1 MESSDYRHDVNSYS
15 PSKASMNMKVKLLIL
30 VLLLATAGGSVY
42 WFETNHKADTLSGI
56 SVSGNIE
63 ATIADVSFKIGG
75 RVVER
80 PVDEGYMVKK
90 GDLAA
95 LMDDSDLKCDVAM
108 RVAELQTAQAALAE
122 LEAGSRKEEI
132 AAAKAAMHKAEF
144 ALADLEAG
152 SRPQE
157 IKFAEASLSAADAQ
171 KAQTQADYIRAQQL
185 IKQKMISNE
194 QYDSAKAVS
203 DVAVQRYRE
212 AVEHLAL
219 VKEGS
224 RKQQIDEARAAYN
237 QSKAQYDLVM
247 AGPRKETIDQARARV
262 KQAEAALQLAQTR
275 LSYATLAAPMS
286 GVVMSK
292 NIEPGEYVAPGTPV
306 VTVGDL
312 VNVWLRAYIPETEL
326 GRVKVGQ
333 KAKVTTDTYPGKA
346 YEGRVS
352 FIAQEAEFTPKNVQT
367 EKERVKLVYRIKID
381 ITNPEMELKPG
392 MPADAVIETG
402 K

>member
-1 MESSDYRHDVNSYS
+1 
-15 PSKASMNMKVKLLIL
+15 MKFMRLLIV
-30 VLLLATAGGSVY
+30 VLLLAAAGGGVY
-42 WFETNHKADTLSGI
+42 WIENQRKPEASSSGI
-56 SVSGNIE
+56 NVSGNIE
-63 ATIADVSFKIGG
+63 ATIADVSFKIAG

-80 PVDEGYMVKK
+80 PVDEGYMVKQ
-90 GDLAA
+90 GDLIA
-95 LMDDSDLKCDVAM
+95 LLDDADLKCDVAM
-108 RVAELQTAQAALAE
+108 RAAELQTAQAVLAE
-122 LEAGSRKEEI
+122 LEAGSRKEDI
-132 AAAKAAMHKAEF
+132 DAAEAAMHKAEF
-144 ALADLEAG
+144 HLDDMVAG

-157 IKFAEASLSAADAQ
+157 IESAEASLSAAEAQ
-171 KAQTQADYIRAQQL
+171 KAQTLADYKRAYQL
-185 IKQKMISNE
+185 YTVQKQVISKE
-194 QYDSAKAVS
+194 QYDAAKALA
-203 DVAVQRYRE
+203 DVAAQRYHE
-212 AVEHLAL
+212 AVERLAL

-224 RKQQIDEARAAYN
+224 RKQQIDEARAGYN
-237 QSKAQYDLVM
+237 QAAAQYALVK
-247 AGPRKETIDQARARV
+247 AGPRKETIDQARGKV
-262 KQAEAALQLAQTR
+262 KQAEAALRLAQTR
-275 LSYATLAAPMS
+275 LGYATLAAPMS

-333 KAKVTTDTYPGKA
+333 KARVTTDTYLGRV
-346 YEGRVS
+346 YEGRIA

-381 ITNPEMELKPG
+381 ITNQAMELKPG

>member
-1 MESSDYRHDVNSYS
+1 
-15 PSKASMNMKVKLLIL
+15 MKLKLLIL
-30 VLLLATAGGSVY
+30 ILVLAVAGGGVY
-42 WFETNHKADTLSGI
+42 WFNNNHKAEMSSGI
-56 SVSGNIE
+56 NVSGNIE
-63 ATIADVSFKIGG
+63 ATIADVSFKIAG

-90 GDLAA
+90 ADLVA
-95 LMDDSDLKCDVAM
+95 LLDDADLKCDVAM
-108 RVAELQTAQAALAE
+108 RAAELSTAQAALAE
-122 LEAGSRKEEI
+122 LEAGSRKEDI
-132 AAAKAAMHKAEF
+132 AAAEAAMHKAEF

-157 IKFAEASLSAADAQ
+157 IAFAEASLSAAEAQ
-171 KAQTQADYIRAQQL
+171 KAESQADYNRAYRL
-185 IKQKMISNE
+185 YVVQKKIISKE
-194 QYDSAKAVS
+194 QYDAAKAVY
-203 DVAVQRYRE
+203 DIAVQRYRE

-224 RKQQIDEARAAYN
+224 RKQQIEEARAAYN
-237 QSKAQYDLVM
+237 QAIAQYDLVK

-262 KQAEAALQLAQTR
+262 KQAEAALDLAQTR
-275 LSYATLAAPMS
+275 LGYATLAAPMS

-312 VNVWLRAYIPETEL
+312 LNVWLRAYIPETEL

-333 KAKVTTDTYPGKA
+333 KAKVTTDTYPGKV

-381 ITNPEMELKPG
+381 ITNPNMELKPG

>member
-1 MESSDYRHDVNSYS
+1 
-15 PSKASMNMKVKLLIL
+15 
-30 VLLLATAGGSVY
+30 
-42 WFETNHKADTLSGI
+42 
-56 SVSGNIE
+56 
-63 ATIADVSFKIGG
+63 
-75 RVVER
+75 
-80 PVDEGYMVKK
+80 
-90 GDLAA
+90 
-95 LMDDSDLKCDVAM
+95 
-108 RVAELQTAQAALAE
+108 
-122 LEAGSRKEEI
+122 SRKEDI
-132 AAAKAAMHKAEF
+132 AASEAAMHKAEF

-171 KAQTQADYIRAQQL
+171 KAQSQADYIRANQL
-185 IKQKMISNE
+185 FKEKMISNE
-194 QYDSAKAVS
+194 QHDAAKAIA
-203 DVAVQRYRE
+203 DVAAQRYRE

-237 QSKAQYDLVM
+237 QAKAQYDLVM
-247 AGPRKETIDQARARV
+247 AGPRKETIDQARAKV

-275 LSYATLAAPMS
+275 LSYATLTAPMS

>member
-1 MESSDYRHDVNSYS
+1 
-15 PSKASMNMKVKLLIL
+15 MNMKLKLLIL
-30 VLLLATAGGSVY
+30 ILLLATAGGSVY
-42 WFETNHKADTLSGI
+42 WFETNHKAGTSSGI

-63 ATIADVSFKIGG
+63 ATIADVSFKIAG

-90 GDLAA
+90 GDLVA
-95 LMDDSDLKCDVAM
+95 LLDDSDLKCDVAM
-108 RVAELQTAQAALAE
+108 RAADLQTVKAALAE
-122 LEAGSRKEEI
+122 LEAGSRKEDI
-132 AAAKAAMHKAEF
+132 AAAEAAMHKAEF
-144 ALADLEAG
+144 ALADMEAG

-157 IKFAEASLSAADAQ
+157 IKSAEASLSAAEAQ
-171 KAQTQADYIRAQQL
+171 RVQSQADYFRAQQL

-194 QYDSAKAVS
+194 QYDSAKAVY
-203 DVAVQRYRE
+203 DVAVQRDHE

-237 QSKAQYDLVM
+237 QAKAQFDLVK
-247 AGPRKETIDQARARV
+247 AGPRTETIDQARARV

-312 VNVWLRAYIPETEL
+312 VNVWLRAYIPETDL

-333 KAKVTTDTYPGKA
+333 KAKVTTDTYPGKT